1 MSSQSIQGLVT
12 QPVFSRS
19 TNMSHSP
26 TEADFNPEYYRTDQN
41 QDLVLRLF
49 SSYYRAHSHS
59 GKLFDD
65 FPSFFLIQPG
75 LLSNQNLATRSSDKL
90 ILDDCVQRAKARN
103 GFIGVT
109 KHRNSKLQYY
119 WLELM
124 PMPFILGDSVTENNK
139 SQFFYLLSHFV
150 EYAKQNPKMYG
161 DLTAE
166 LDSDKDLALM
176 LKEINKL
183 GDQLQPLLKIY
194 SVGQL
199 VSFNPNWPAIEVKK
213 LLESLKGNDQ
223 AWCEVFFEC
232 LIYVMGRKSND

>member
-1 MSSQSIQGLVT
+1 
-12 QPVFSRS
+12 
-19 TNMSHSP
+19 MSHTP
-26 TEADFNPEYYRTDQN
+26 AEAGVNPEYYRTDQN
-41 QDLVLRLF
+41 SSHVLKLF
-49 SSYYRAHSHS
+49 TAYYRLHQHS

-65 FPSFFLIQPG
+65 FPSFFLVKPEV
-75 LLSNQNLATRSSDKL
+75 LSDPNIATRSSDKL
-90 ILDDCVQRAKARN
+90 ILDDCIQRAKARN
-103 GFIGVT
+103 GYIGVT
-109 KHRNSKLQYY
+109 KHRNPKLQYY

-124 PMPFILGDSVTENNK
+124 PMPFLLGDPVTENNK
-139 SQFFYLLSHFV
+139 SQFFFLLSHFV
-150 EYAKQNPKMYG
+150 EYAKHNPKMYG

-194 SVGQL
+194 AVEQL
-199 VSFNPNWPAIEVKK
+199 VFINPNWPAIEVKK

-232 LIYVMGRKSND
+232 LMYVMGRKSG

>member
-1 MSSQSIQGLVT
+1 
-12 QPVFSRS
+12 
-19 TNMSHSP
+19 MSHTP
-26 TEADFNPEYYRTDQN
+26 AEAGVNPEYYRTDQN
-41 QDLVLRLF
+41 QGHVLKLF
-49 SSYYRAHSHS
+49 SAYYRAHQHS

-65 FPSFFLIQPG
+65 SPSFFLVKPDV
-75 LLSNQNLATRSSDKL
+75 LSDPNMATRSSDKL

-103 GFIGVT
+103 GYIGVT
-109 KHRNSKLQYY
+109 KHRNPKLQYY

-124 PMPFILGDSVTENNK
+124 PMPFLLGDPVTENNK
-139 SQFFYLLSHFV
+139 SQFFFLLSHFV

-183 GDQLQPLLKIY
+183 GDQLRPLLKIY
-194 SVGQL
+194 AAEQL
-199 VSFNPNWPAIEVKK
+199 VSFNPNWPPIEVKK

-232 LIYVMGRKSND
+232 LIYVMGRKSSDR